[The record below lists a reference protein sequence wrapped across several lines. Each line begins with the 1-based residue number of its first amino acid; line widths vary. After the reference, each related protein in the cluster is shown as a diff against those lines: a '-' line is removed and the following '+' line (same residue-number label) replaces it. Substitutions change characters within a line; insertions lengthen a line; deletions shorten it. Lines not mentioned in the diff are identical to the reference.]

1 MTNFGFCRGYPASL
15 RPIMMKRI
23 FICIVALL
31 ATLTVSLA
39 QTPEEIIGRMDSE
52 MKKSDEM
59 GLAVTM
65 DITIPIIGK
74 TSAAMKIRGD
84 KSRTEMSVKDV
95 KETLWMDN
103 STMWT
108 YSSAANEVV
117 IENRK
122 SDSKSS
128 QEENVEMFSGITEG
142 YDVKLE
148 KETADTWQFRCDK
161 SKSNTNKDD
170 PKKMTLVVSKKDYM
184 PVSLTTKLKGITVT
198 MRDAKLGVSESEVTF
213 NASAFPGVTVTD
225 KRQ

>member
-15 RPIMMKRI
+15 KPIMMKRI

-31 ATLTVSLA
+31 ASLTISLA

-103 STMWT
+103 TTMWT

-213 NASAFPGVTVTD
+213 NTSAFPGVTVTD